1 MNPLQLSKA
10 LETIGLPV
18 AYNLFKQKQ
27 TKDYLIY
34 TYSATISGSDE
45 GSELIEYSY
54 TIELYT
60 RNKEVSVENKILDLL
75 TGVDVEQSETI
86 YLESEKRF
94 LTSFTFSFLIIKED

>member
-1 MNPLQLSKA
+1 MNPHELGKK
-10 LETIGLPV
+10 LETVGLPV

-34 TYSATISGSDE
+34 IYSATISGSDE

-86 YLESEKRF
+86 YIESEKRF
-94 LTSFTFSFLIIKED
+94 MTAFSFSSLTIKED

>member
-1 MNPLQLSKA
+1 MNPLELSKA

-34 TYSATISGSDE
+34 TYSASISGSDE

-54 TIELYT
+54 TIELYK
-60 RNKEVSVENKILDLL
+60 RDEDVSVENKILDLL
-75 TGVDVEQSETI
+75 TGVNVEQSETI
-86 YLESEKRF
+86 YIESEKRF
-94 LTSFTFSFLIIKED
+94 MTAFSFSSLTIKED

>member
-1 MNPLQLSKA
+1 MNPQELGKK
-10 LETIGLPV
+10 LEAVGLPV
-18 AYNLFKQKQ
+18 AYNLFKTKQ

-34 TYSATISGSDE
+34 TYSASISGSDE
-45 GSELIEYSY
+45 DNELIEYSY
-54 TIELYT
+54 KIELYT

-75 TGVDVEQSETI
+75 SGVDVEQSETI

>member
-1 MNPLQLSKA
+1 MNPSELSKA

-34 TYSATISGSDE
+34 AYSAIISGSDE

-54 TIELYT
+54 TIELYK
-60 RNKEVSVENKILDLL
+60 RDEDVSVENKILDLL
-75 TGVDVEQSETI
+75 TGVNVEQSETI
-86 YLESEKRF
+86 YIESEKRF
-94 LTSFTFSFLIIKED
+94 MTAFSFSSLTIKED

>member
-1 MNPLQLSKA
+1 MNPQELGKK
-10 LETIGLPV
+10 LEAVGLPV
-18 AYNLFKQKQ
+18 AYNLFKTKQ

-34 TYSATISGSDE
+34 TYSASMSGSDE
-45 GSELIEYSY
+45 NNVLIEYSY
-54 TIELYT
+54 KIELYT

-75 TGVDVEQSETI
+75 SGVDVEQSETI

>member
-1 MNPLQLSKA
+1 MNPLELSKA

-34 TYSATISGSDE
+34 TYSASISGSDNA
-45 GSELIEYSY
+45 SELIEYSY

-60 RNKEVSVENKILDLL
+60 RNKDTAKENGILALL
-75 TGVDVEQSETI
+75 EGVDVEQSETI
-86 YLESEKRF
+86 YIESEKRF
-94 LTSFTFSFLIIKED
+94 MTAFSFSSLTIKED